1 MPLDKIEDV
10 EKFVQ
15 THKALILHIRDNP
28 VACIIEDDLENIS
41 KYTLFENKSKIKA
54 SLRGFLNK
62 HEEIG
67 LLMGCKFRVQVDKEI
82 LEYTT
87 YPTDEFTDAVILNE
101 MIFLIDSKMG
111 QIFSCK
117 ISTDQFVKT
126 KSEFNKFQEIITNQ
140 K

>member
-28 VACIIEDDLENIS
+28 VACIIENDLENIS

-62 HEEIG
+62 HEVVG
-67 LLMGCKFRVQVDKEI
+67 LLMGCKFKVQVDDEI
-82 LEYTT
+82 LEYTV
-87 YPTDEFTDAVILNE
+87 YPTDEFIDAVILNE
-101 MIFLIDSKMG
+101 MIFLIDDKMK